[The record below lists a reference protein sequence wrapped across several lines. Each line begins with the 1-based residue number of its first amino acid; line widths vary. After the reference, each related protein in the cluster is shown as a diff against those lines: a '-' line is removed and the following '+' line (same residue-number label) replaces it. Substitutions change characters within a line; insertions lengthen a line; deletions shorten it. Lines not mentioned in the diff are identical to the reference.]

1 MAKATEI
8 RCRSRGP
15 HSRAAC
21 SILNR
26 LAAPLPPN
34 WRKMPKYYFDIREK
48 GRFVPDE
55 ERTDLP
61 DMDAAEREA
70 AELAASIGR
79 DRLPSSESRAI
90 IVEAR
95 NEHRQRVMT
104 VTASLDIVRVR
115 PRPRGP
121 PRRRPRPKAR

>member
-1 MAKATEI
+1 
-8 RCRSRGP
+8 
-15 HSRAAC
+15 
-21 SILNR
+21 
-26 LAAPLPPN
+26 
-34 WRKMPKYYFDIREK
+34 MPKYYFDIRKK

-55 ERTDLP
+55 EGTDLP

>member
-1 MAKATEI
+1 
-8 RCRSRGP
+8 
-15 HSRAAC
+15 
-21 SILNR
+21 
-26 LAAPLPPN
+26 
-34 WRKMPKYYFDIREK
+34 MPKYYFDIREK

-55 ERTDLP
+55 EGTDLP

-115 PRPRGP
+115 PRPHAP

>member
-1 MAKATEI
+1 
-8 RCRSRGP
+8 
-15 HSRAAC
+15 
-21 SILNR
+21 
-26 LAAPLPPN
+26 
-34 WRKMPKYYFDIREK
+34 MPKYYFDIREK
-48 GRFVPDE
+48 GRFVPE
-55 ERTDLP
+55 EEGTDLP